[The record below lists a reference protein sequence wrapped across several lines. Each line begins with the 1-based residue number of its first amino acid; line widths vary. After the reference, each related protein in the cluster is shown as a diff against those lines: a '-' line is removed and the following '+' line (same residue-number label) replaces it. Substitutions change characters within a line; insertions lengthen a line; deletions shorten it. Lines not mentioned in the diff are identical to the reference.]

1 MTYFGLK
8 NAEIA
13 GNDTITGFEAY
24 PSAAGFARRHFFRGL
39 RRVRWERDWRFLLRR
54 RVKRTPYPDE
64 IRSGRLDLARVA

>member
-24 PSAAGFARRHFFRGL
+24 P
-39 RRVRWERDWRFLLRR
+39 RR
-54 RVKRTPYPDE
+54 RA
-64 IRSGRLDLARVA
+64 SLDAIFFAA